1 MGRRRNSKL
10 NLLAVII
17 LCRGAATVTY
27 FHSDFIKSL
36 SVLLWARPHLQQLQF
51 FESTGRFQ
59 PTLAECRS
67 LQNIVLLHVQS
78 KREAG
83 QNFTSSFSS
92 LTKRLQTELGC
103 SLTAAWLHPSA
114 RGLLSAHQ
122 EQSSHCRPGV
132 ILLENKSDLQD
143 KFSGNQVLKLL
154 AEMFYLN
161 TTFLL

>member
-1 MGRRRNSKL
+1 MGHRRNSKL
-10 NLLAVII
+10 NLLAVIT
-17 LCRGAATVTY
+17 LRCGVATVTY

-36 SVLLWARPHLQQLQF
+36 SVLLWACPHLQQLQF

-67 LQNIVLLHVQS
+67 LQNIVLLHMQS

-83 QNFTSSFSS
+83 KNSTSNFSS
-92 LTKRLQTELGC
+92 LTKRLQRDLGC
-103 SLTAAWLHPSA
+103 SLTAAGLHPSA
-114 RGLLSAHQ
+114 SGLLSTHQ

-132 ILLENKSDLQD
+132 ILLKNKSDLQD
-143 KFSGNQVLKLL
+143 KFSGNKVLKLL
-154 AEMFYLN
+154 AEMFYFN